1 MYSRKKGYIYNM
13 KTIQILLV
21 EDNPADIYLAKEA
34 LKESDVPVQLHVV
47 EDGVKAINFL
57 LKKAPYES
65 VDTPHVILL
74 DLKLPIKD
82 GLEVLEEIRLHPGL
96 KRVPVVVIT
105 SSEHEKDISRTF
117 SLDATCYITKPIDP
131 DQLISTIKLV
141 NALPQLSQTH

>member
-1 MYSRKKGYIYNM
+1 M

-47 EDGVKAINFL
+47 EDGMKATDYL

-65 VDTPHVILL
+65 ATTPHVILL

-82 GLEVLEEIRLHPGL
+82 GLEVLEELRQHPGL
-96 KRVPVVVIT
+96 KRVPVVVLT
-105 SSEHEKDISRTF
+105 SSEHERDINRTF
-117 SLDATCYITKPIDP
+117 LLDATCYITKPIDP
-131 DQLISTIKLV
+131 EQLISTIKLV
-141 NALPQLSQTH
+141 NALPQLT

>member
-1 MYSRKKGYIYNM
+1 M
-13 KTIQILLV
+13 KILQILLV
-21 EDNPADIYLAKEA
+21 EDNAADIYLTKEA

-57 LKKAPYES
+57 LKKVPYES
-65 VDTPHVILL
+65 AITPHVVLL

-82 GLEVLEEIRLHPGL
+82 GLEVLEEMRQHPSL
-96 KRVPVVVIT
+96 KRLPVVVLT

-131 DQLISTIKLV
+131 EQLISTIKLV
-141 NALPQLSQTH
+141 NALPQLTQTI